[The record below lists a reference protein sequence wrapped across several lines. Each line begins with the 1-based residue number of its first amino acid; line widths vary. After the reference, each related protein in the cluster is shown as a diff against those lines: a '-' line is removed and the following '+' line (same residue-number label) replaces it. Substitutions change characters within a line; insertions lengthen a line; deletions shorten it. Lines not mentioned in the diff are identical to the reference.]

1 MLKPGIHAFALLL
14 GSTALAAAIELGM
27 PAQCTLGED
36 CFVQQFPDLDPGA
49 NAVDSYCGSATY
61 DGHDG
66 LDLRVLSLVDVAR
79 GVPVLA
85 MADGTVVGVRDESP
99 DKMIEGQAQAQ
110 AVSREGCGN
119 LALIDH
125 GDGYQTRYCHMR
137 HGTVSVRKGDSVKRG
152 QQIGLIGASG
162 MAEFP
167 HVEIA
172 VSKDGKTLDPVTGRA
187 LDAGCLRDL
196 AEAKPLFARD
206 VVAAFGTGEAQMLAI
221 GLSGNVVD
229 YRQLSQLG
237 PPPVARSNSANGV
250 GWGWFINLRQ
260 GDRVTVRLTEP
271 GGAIVAEQ
279 TTQPMDHSK
288 ATYSAFAG
296 KRGAPSPGDYE
307 VYAAVIRDGKP
318 VVEKRAIVTVQ

>member
-49 NAVDSYCGSATY
+49 NAVDSDCGSATY

-172 VSKDGKTLDPVTGRA
+172 VSKDGKTLDPVTDAPSTQAACATSPRQSLCSRA
-187 LDAGCLRDL
+187 MWSRRS
-196 AEAKPLFARD
+196 EPAKRRCSPSGFPA
-206 VVAAFGTGEAQMLAI
+206 MLSTIA
-221 GLSGNVVD
+221 SC
-229 YRQLSQLG
+229 R
-237 PPPVARSNSANGV
+237 NSAH
-250 GWGWFINLRQ
+250 RQ
-260 GDRVTVRLTEP
+260 WRGRIRQTASAGAGSSICARATVSRC
-271 GGAIVAEQ
+271 A
-279 TTQPMDHSK
+279 
-288 ATYSAFAG
+288 
-296 KRGAPSPGDYE
+296 
-307 VYAAVIRDGKP
+307 
-318 VVEKRAIVTVQ
+318 